1 MRLQR
6 TRFWKTTFAK
16 LSSLCAISAL
26 TSAAIAQSTPSA
38 NASSQHER
46 PAITSVD
53 YDESG
58 RFRVNGKPFFPILLY
73 DAPTDPKI
81 DAATQAAVFAELR
94 DFGFNTLTCKA
105 EAATTLRAKGF
116 YGAVHH
122 AKPGDD
128 ASGIF
133 LVLGTDSPALYF
145 KKDLLKQTA
154 EANAKSRAAV
164 PNRPLANAI
173 GYWEDE
179 PQGVVDGKL
188 PTRAVYE
195 DLVAAIDVSA
205 PYLYPVPYQP
215 VASVGDAMRRAREAA
230 GKKPIVPI
238 LQLFAWDAK
247 ARYPTVAELRCM
259 TYLALVEGASGIGYY
274 SYGHV
279 TGHPKKSIAEVQPEL
294 WKSVKQ
300 LNKEIAELAPQ
311 VAGGRRP
318 APMVNPFVGPVAI
331 AAADGGFPVII
342 VNQRDSEASVPFS
355 MPDRRGTLHFD
366 DGRKIVLNESGG
378 ASIKLEP
385 YEVIVVRRLEPK

>member
-1 MRLQR
+1 MRTLQPR
-6 TRFWKTTFAK
+6 IPTTAFVTMA
-16 LSSLCAISAL
+16 SLCLILSH
-26 TSAAIAQSTPSA
+26 TSATVAQTPSGV
-38 NASSQHER
+38 NAASQHER
-46 PAITSVD
+46 PSIASVD

-58 RFRVNGKPFFPILLY
+58 RFRVNGKSFFPILLY
-73 DAPTDPKI
+73 DAPTDSKPGAPI
-81 DAATQAAVFAELR
+81 FAELR

-105 EAATTLRAKGF
+105 EATATLRREGF

-128 ASGIF
+128 ASGIL
-133 LVLGTDSPALYF
+133 LVLGSDSPALYF

-188 PTRAVYE
+188 PAKAVYE

-215 VASVGDAMRRAREAA
+215 VASVGDAVRRAREATG
-230 GKKPIVPI
+230 GKKPILPI
-238 LQLFAWDAK
+238 LQLFAWEAK

-279 TGHPKKSIAEVQPEL
+279 TGQPKKTIAEVQPEL
-294 WKSVKQ
+294 WKNVKQ
-300 LNKEIAELAPQ
+300 LNKEIAELGPILFADAAESGLHHFGDENP
-311 VAGGRRP
+311 VRSRAAKGGLP
-318 APMVNPFVGPVAI
+318 AVFVNPTSTKQELRLAESPAWLN
-331 AAADGGFPVII
+331 ARTP
-342 VNQRDSEASVPFS
+342 
-355 MPDRRGTLHFD
+355 
-366 DGRKIVLNESGG
+366 DGRKLPFDGFVATLKLQPFEVVVLRA
-378 ASIKLEP
+378 ASE
-385 YEVIVVRRLEPK
+385 R

>member
-1 MRLQR
+1 MRVARSNVLR
-6 TRFWKTTFAK
+6 TTIGA
-16 LSSLCAISAL
+16 SAAVVCALLHCAPLGAQQNPVTKQEPPPKRELPPI
-26 TSAAIAQSTPSA
+26 TSA
-38 NASSQHER
+38 
-46 PAITSVD
+46 D
-53 YDESG
+53 YDEHG

-73 DAPTDPKI
+73 DAPTDPTTLA
-81 DAATQAAVFAELR
+81 DLR

-105 EAATTLRAKGF
+105 EATTALRGEGF

-133 LVLGTDSPALYF
+133 LVLGSDSPALYF

-164 PNRPLANAI
+164 PSRPLANAI
-173 GYWEDE
+173 GFWEDE
-179 PQGVVDGKL
+179 PRGVVDGKL
-188 PTRAVYE
+188 PARAVYE

-215 VASVGDAMRRAREAA
+215 VASVGEAVARARKATG
-230 GKKPIVPI
+230 GKKPLLPI
-238 LQLFAWDAK
+238 LQLFAWDEK

-279 TGHPKKSIAEVQPEL
+279 TGHPKKTIAEVQPEL

-300 LNKEIAELAPQ
+300 LNKEIADLAPQ

-318 APMVNPFVGPVAI
+318 APMVNPFAGPVAI

-342 VNQRDSEASVPFS
+342 VNQRDSEAKVPFF
-355 MPDRRGTLHFD
+355 MPDRRGTLLLD
-366 DGRKIVLNESGG
+366 DGQKIALNESGG